1 MRTLKP
7 RHSVERGVLERL
19 RRRITD
25 RNPPDSRA
33 VARQLVRWRYAAL
46 DRLGHGEDGIA
57 VFDQDWD
64 VLVILDA
71 CRYDAFEKHT
81 SFPGDLRA
89 VTSQGSVTPEWLHAN
104 VAGRDLTDTV
114 CVSANGQYL
123 RLADELNTRWHAFE
137 GVVEDDLAAAEES
150 LLVASPE
157 TVTERARTV
166 LEEYPRKRVVIHY
179 VQPHTPYLGKVGRK
193 HFAPGRSLTEL
204 GTDSR
209 YDRDR
214 IVAAYHENLK
224 LVLSSVEELL
234 NTAGPDIGRVVI
246 TSDHGELL
254 GDRLWPLPVRQWDH
268 IADLPHPLLVRVPW
282 QCFDVGAR
290 RDVVAEE
297 PVGEPM
303 MDEEDSQEKLTEHM
317 RALGYVE

>member
-1 MRTLKP
+1 M
-7 RHSVERGVLERL
+7 LERL
-19 RRRITD
+19 RRRIAD

-46 DRLGHGEDGIA
+46 DYLGYGDDGIA

-64 VLVILDA
+64 VLIILDA
-71 CRYDAFEKHT
+71 CRYDAFRKHA
-81 SFPGDLRA
+81 SLPGRLRA
-89 VTSQGSVTPEWLHAN
+89 VTSRGSVTPEWLSAN
-104 VAGRDLTDTV
+104 VADRDLTDTV

-137 GVVEDDLAAAEES
+137 GVVEDELADAEES

-157 TVTERARTV
+157 TVTERACEV
-166 LEEYPRKRVVIHY
+166 LEQYPRKRVVIHY
-179 VQPHTPYLGKVGRK
+179 VQPHTPYLGPLGRK
-193 HFAPGRSLTEL
+193 HFPPGRSLTEL
-204 GTDSR
+204 GTDPTH
-209 YDRDR
+209 DRDL
-214 IVAAYHENLK
+214 IVAAYHENLH

-234 NTAGPDIGRVVI
+234 DTAGPDIGRVVI

-268 IADLPHPLLVRVPW
+268 IQDLPHPLLVRVPW
-282 QCFDVGAR
+282 HRLDVGAR

-297 PVGEPM
+297 PVGESAIDG
-303 MDEEDSQEKLTEHM
+303 MDSREQLTEHM